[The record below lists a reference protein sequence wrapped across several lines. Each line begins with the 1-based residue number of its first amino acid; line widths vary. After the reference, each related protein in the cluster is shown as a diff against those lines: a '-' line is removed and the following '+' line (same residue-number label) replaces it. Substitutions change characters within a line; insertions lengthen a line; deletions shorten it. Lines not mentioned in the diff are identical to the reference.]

1 MEIPTPRISEESDS
15 MNEAAKKFSGTTV
28 LVTGASKGIGG
39 ACARLFAQHGA
50 TVWLTDID
58 DAAGTELSCV
68 LGPNTYFR
76 HLDVTAES
84 EWESLLLEINETG
97 QQIDV
102 LVNSA
107 GAAIK
112 APLLETSL
120 DQFRAMLELNLV
132 GTFLGTKSVA
142 GQMRAG
148 GSIIN
153 LASLR
158 GVLATAELGAYGA
171 SKFGVR
177 ALTKVAALELADR
190 GIRVNAVC
198 PGSIDTQISASPGF
212 ADDDVEAYI
221 QTIPMQRRGTPE
233 EVAKVILF
241 LAGEDSGYVTGTDIL
256 VDGGTAAGART
267 PKKSTQK
274 V

>member
-1 MEIPTPRISEESDS
+1 
-15 MNEAAKKFSGTTV
+15 MNTTSPQFSGTDV
-28 LVTGASKGIGG
+28 LITGASKGIGG
-39 ACARLFAQHGA
+39 ACAREFSRRGA
-50 TVWLTDID
+50 TVWLTDVD
-58 DAAGTELSCV
+58 DVAGCALADEL
-68 LGPNTYFR
+68 GQGARYR
-76 HLDVTAES
+76 HLDVTLES
-84 EWESLLLEINETG
+84 DWITVVSEIAQRGSLN
-97 QQIDV
+97 V

-112 APLLETSL
+112 APLVQTSL
-120 DQFRAMLELNLV
+120 DQFRAMIDLNLT
-132 GTFLGTKSVA
+132 GTFLGIRAAA
-142 GQMRAG
+142 GAMSAG

-198 PGSIDTQISASPGF
+198 PGSIDTAITASADF
-212 ADDDVEAYI
+212 AADDVEAYVRS
-221 QTIPMQRRGTPE
+221 IPMQRRGTPA

-241 LAGEDSGYVTGTDIL
+241 LAGDDSSYVTGTDML
-256 VDGGTAAGART
+256 VDGGTAAGVRT

>member
-1 MEIPTPRISEESDS
+1 MDSTPQRFLGA
-15 MNEAAKKFSGTTV
+15 NV
-28 LVTGASKGIGG
+28 LITGASKGIGG
-39 ACARLFAQHGA
+39 ACAQAFSRHGA
-50 TVWLTDID
+50 NVWLTDVD
-58 DAAGTELSCV
+58 DATGRDHAATLGAGVRYC
-68 LGPNTYFR
+68 
-76 HLDVTAES
+76 HLDVTSES
-84 EWESLLLEINETG
+84 DWATAISEISRHG
-97 QQIDV
+97 PLHV

-112 APLLETSL
+112 APLADTSL
-120 DQFRAMLELNLV
+120 DQFRTMIDLNLI
-132 GTFLGTKSVA
+132 GTFLGIKAAANAMS
-142 GQMRAG
+142 AG

-177 ALTKVAALELADR
+177 ALTRVAALELADR

-198 PGSIDTQISASPGF
+198 PGSIDTAITASADF
-212 ADDDVEAYI
+212 AADDIEAYVRS
-221 QTIPMQRRGTPE
+221 IPMQRRGTPA

-241 LAGEDSGYVTGTDIL
+241 LAGDDSSYVTGTDML
-256 VDGGTAAGART
+256 VDGGTAAGVRT

>member
-1 MEIPTPRISEESDS
+1 
-15 MNEAAKKFSGTTV
+15 MNSSSPQFRGTNV
-28 LVTGASKGIGG
+28 LITGASKGIGG
-39 ACARLFAQHGA
+39 ACAREFARRGA
-50 TVWLTDID
+50 TVWLSDVD
-58 DAAGTELSCV
+58 DAAGRDLADE
-68 LGPNTYFR
+68 LGPDAHYL
-76 HLDVTAES
+76 HLDVTSEIDWATATAEIS
-84 EWESLLLEINETG
+84 RQAPL
-97 QQIDV
+97 DV

-107 GAAIK
+107 GAAMK
-112 APLLETSL
+112 APLAETSL
-120 DQFRAMLELNLV
+120 DQFRVMIDLNLI
-132 GTFLGTKSVA
+132 GTFLGIKEAASA
-142 GQMRAG
+142 MSQG

-198 PGSIDTQISASPGF
+198 PGSIDTAITSSAGF
-212 ADDDVEAYI
+212 AADDVEAYVKS
-221 QTIPMQRRGTPE
+221 IPMQRRGTPA
-233 EVAKVILF
+233 EVAKVIAF
-241 LAGEDSGYVTGTDIL
+241 LAGDDSSYVTGTDML
-256 VDGGTAAGART
+256 VDGGTAAGVRT

>member
-1 MEIPTPRISEESDS
+1 
-15 MNEAAKKFSGTTV
+15 MNSSSPQFRGTSV
-28 LVTGASKGIGG
+28 LITGASKGIGG
-39 ACARLFAQHGA
+39 ACAQEFSRHGA
-50 TVWLTDID
+50 TVWLTDVD
-58 DAAGTELSCV
+58 DAAGRVLAEE
-68 LGPNTYFR
+68 LGPAAHYR
-76 HLDVTAES
+76 HLDVTSES
-84 EWESLLLEINETG
+84 DWAAVTREISLHAPL
-97 QQIDV
+97 DV

-112 APLLETSL
+112 APLAQTSL
-120 DQFRAMLELNLV
+120 EQFRTMIDLNLI
-132 GTFLGTKSVA
+132 GTFLGIKAAATA
-142 GQMRAG
+142 MPAG

-177 ALTKVAALELADR
+177 ALTKVAALELADS

-198 PGSIDTQISASPGF
+198 PGSIETAITSSADF
-212 ADDDVEAYI
+212 AADDVEAYVKS
-221 QTIPMQRRGTPE
+221 IPMQRRGTPA

-241 LAGEDSGYVTGTDIL
+241 LAGDNSSYVTGTDIL
-256 VDGGTAAGART
+256 VDGGTAAGVRT

>member
-1 MEIPTPRISEESDS
+1 MS
-15 MNEAAKKFSGTTV
+15 EAARKFSGTNV
-28 LVTGASKGIGG
+28 LITGASKGIGG
-39 ACARLFAQHGA
+39 ACARQFAHHGA
-50 TVWLTDID
+50 TMWLTDID
-58 DAAGTELSCV
+58 DAAGTELTAE
-68 LGPNTYFR
+68 LGPNSQYR
-76 HLDVTAES
+76 HVDVTLES
-84 EWESLLLEINETG
+84 DWDALMSEIEERG
-97 QQIDV
+97 QPIDV

-112 APLLETSL
+112 APLIKTSL
-120 DQFRAMLELNLV
+120 VQFRTMLELNLV
-132 GTFLGTKSVA
+132 GTFLGIKSVA
-142 GQMRAG
+142 GQMSDG

-198 PGSIDTQISASPGF
+198 PGSIDTGITASRDF
-212 ADDDVEAYI
+212 ADDDVEAYT

-241 LAGEDSGYVTGTDIL
+241 LAGDDSSYITGADLL
-256 VDGGTAAGART
+256 VDGGTGAGART

>member
-1 MEIPTPRISEESDS
+1 
-15 MNEAAKKFSGTTV
+15 MNSSSPQVRGSNV
-28 LVTGASKGIGG
+28 LITGASKGIGG
-39 ACARLFAQHGA
+39 ACAQEFARRGA
-50 TVWLTDID
+50 TVWLTDVD
-58 DAAGTELSCV
+58 DAAGRDLAGE
-68 LGPNTYFR
+68 LGPDAHYL
-76 HLDVTAES
+76 HLDVTSESSWAEAIS
-84 EWESLLLEINETG
+84 EISRRAPL
-97 QQIDV
+97 DV

-112 APLLETSL
+112 APLVGTSL
-120 DQFRAMLELNLV
+120 DQFRAMVDLNLI
-132 GTFLGTKSVA
+132 GTFLGIKAAASA
-142 GQMRAG
+142 MSAG

-198 PGSIDTQISASPGF
+198 PGSIDTAITASAGF
-212 ADDDVEAYI
+212 AADDVEAYVKS
-221 QTIPMQRRGTPE
+221 IPMQRRGTPA
-233 EVAKVILF
+233 EVAKVIAF
-241 LAGEDSGYVTGTDIL
+241 LAGDDSSYVTGTDML
-256 VDGGTAAGART
+256 VDGGTAAGVRT